1 MAEIIEQTIIK
12 LDLAWAATGDDR
24 IQEVTLPQ
32 GVTDYVIT
40 EYDSSEGLYYVKDGK
55 LYNADHERCGDRK

>member
-1 MAEIIEQTIIK
+1 MAEIVEQTIIK